1 MLTDIRNKQEKEIKI
16 TFFFSFPIV
25 FSVQT
30 TPREIIVKVAALT
43 ELWDCA
49 WQILLFAQK
58 MAGNKNSGEKFLSP
72 SYFQASRPKIPPK
85 KADGTSVKLLPPADY
100 NVVKDKGESNVD
112 QAVGEINKLQNENKQ
127 LREQLEMSK
136 EQELHL
142 EAEIR
147 KSKLLIQKERV
158 DDVLD
163 LKRMAELQ
171 EENLALQ
178 SEVRKFGSLTAKL
191 RTDLKEMKSNFETDL
206 KRTEGELEKANSMTK
221 ELKAELRQK
230 EEVFEREMESLEKR
244 SRKQAVVIKN
254 LKAEVKNAEEQVKI
268 DRKGFED
275 VISKNEYDKYEQ
287 VKALEKRLSFC
298 EAKYSQ
304 ELQEMSEEIS
314 RRELIQAE
322 MKKDLCKKE
331 EELKHLRDELKAKE
345 QECTAMIN
353 EHQDKLKASQLDFDH
368 SIGELKSKIEKQEF
382 SHQDRKSV
390 V

>member
-1 MLTDIRNKQEKEIKI
+1 
-16 TFFFSFPIV
+16 
-25 FSVQT
+25 
-30 TPREIIVKVAALT
+30 
-43 ELWDCA
+43 
-49 WQILLFAQK
+49 

-72 SYFQASRPKIPPK
+72 SYFQVSRHKIPPK
-85 KADGTSVKLLPPADY
+85 KADIDSVKLLPPAEY
-100 NVVKDKGESNVD
+100 NVVKDKGESSLD
-112 QAVGEINKLQNENKQ
+112 QAVGEINKLQNENKH

-136 EQELHL
+136 EQELRL

-206 KRTEGELEKANSMTK
+206 ERTEEELQKANSMIK

-230 EEVFEREMESLEKR
+230 EEIFEREMESLEKR
-244 SRKQAVVIKN
+244 SRKQAAVIKN

-304 ELQEMSEEIS
+304 DLQEMSDEIS
-314 RRELIQAE
+314 RRDQIQTE
-322 MKKDLCKKE
+322 MKKDLSNKE
-331 EELKHLRDELKAKE
+331 EELKHLRDELKTKE
-345 QECTAMIN
+345 QESTTMIN
-353 EHQDKLKASQLDFDH
+353 EHQQKLKASQLDFDQ
-368 SIGELKSKIEKQEF
+368 SIGELKSKIEKQVF
-382 SHQDRKSV
+382 SHQSEVENLTGEKFT
-390 V
+390 